1 MPPSDPEHHPQ
12 PEIFP
17 CAIYGRIS
25 EDPDQDADGVGRQV
39 EDGEALIARQPG
51 WVLYGKYVDNDISAT
66 KGKPRKEYQR
76 LMRDVDAGRIRVIV
90 VYTTSRLLRT
100 RKEKFEAYELFA
112 RHGVRVQPVRGPALE
127 FDSPAGRMLA
137 DILGAVDAHETEQM
151 AERISR
157 AMRQGAERGLYNGPR
172 PFGYRQVLEPDA
184 QGRPRFRGMLE
195 PHETEAPEITAAAD
209 RILAGERASAIV
221 RDWNARGVTT
231 VRGKKWTVQRLQQMI
246 LGPYLAGLRATYPQG
261 SDYLRIRDTP
271 IAVHQGKWPPILT
284 AERQDAIAAVLSGRR
299 NPTRS
304 GTNVKHMLSGLVTCG
319 RCGGPAWTGAA
330 AAAQGGAK
338 RYACPKGHVGRE
350 AAAVERWAEYCIFHW
365 WEPNGAVD
373 AALEAE
379 ARARDGEDGVNL
391 LADNRADRVLLE
403 RLEDKLA
410 DELLEVA
417 AYKRQRR
424 RIEDRIAARDDIIRK
439 RQQRAEA
446 DGIPERGERLRA
458 RWQAEGLPFQWRVL
472 AACVDRIIIH
482 PVGKGG
488 RAFDPRSIE
497 VIPGGTLGSLDP
509 RDPALTVPPPSAGL
523 RRGRE
528 PRRKARA
535 WLAANPDTEFTPRS
549 LAAELDM
556 SLASARVIVSSM
568 RDDGEIVVTRP
579 WRNSGKGPEEARY
592 KAADGR

>member
-1 MPPSDPEHHPQ
+1 MPPSEPERYP
-12 PEIFP
+12 PSRAETTP
-17 CAIYGRIS
+17 CAVYGRIS
-25 EDPDQDADGVGRQV
+25 EDPDQDEDGVSRQV

-51 WVLYGKYVDNDISAT
+51 WTLAGKYVDNDISAT
-66 KGKPRKEYQR
+66 KGKTRKEYQR
-76 LMRDVDAGRIRVIV
+76 LMRDVDAGHIKVIV

-112 RHGVRVQPVRGPALE
+112 RHAVRVQPVRGPALE

-157 AMRQGAERGLYNGPR
+157 AARQGAERGLYNGPR

-195 PHETEAPEITAAAD
+195 ICEGEAAEILAAAA
-209 RILAGERASAIV
+209 RLLSGERPSAIV

-246 LGPYLAGLRATYPQG
+246 LGPYLAGLRATYPPS
-261 SDYLRIRDTP
+261 SDRLKVRDKP
-271 IAVHQGKWPPILT
+271 IAVYQGKWPPILP
-284 AERQDAIAAVLSGRR
+284 AERQDAIAAVLDGRR
-299 NPTRS
+299 NPARS

-319 RCGGPAWTGAA
+319 RCGGPVWTGAA
-330 AAAQGGAK
+330 AAVNGGGRK
-338 RYACPKGHVGRE
+338 YVCPKGHVGRD
-350 AAAVERWAEYCIFHW
+350 APAVERWAEYCVFHW

-379 ARARDGEDGVNL
+379 ARARDGEDGANL

-424 RIEDRIAARDDIIRK
+424 RIEDRIAARDEIIRK

-446 DGIPERGERLRA
+446 DGIPERGQQLRA
-458 RWQAEGLPFQWRVL
+458 RWQAEGLPLQWRVL
-472 AACVDRIIIH
+472 AACVDRVIIH
-482 PVGKGG
+482 PAGKGG
-488 RAFDPRSIE
+488 HPFDPRTIE

-509 RDPALTVPPPSAGL
+509 ADPALTVPPPSAGL
-523 RRGRE
+523 RRGRG
-528 PRRKARA
+528 PRRKVRA
-535 WLAANPDTEFTPRS
+535 WLAASPDAEFTARTI
-549 LAAELDM
+549 AGDTGI
-556 SLASARVIVSSM
+556 SLASARAIVRSM
-568 RDDGEIVVTRP
+568 RKDGEILLLTPLYR
-579 WRNSGKGPEEARY
+579 GAGEARY
-592 KAADGR
+592 KAAPGR